1 MTNYFQ
7 TKGGEIGYME
17 DVFTIREVRHW
28 SVVRSGDGCP
38 ASADAQGQAGQGSKQ
53 PYVAVGDPVDCS
65 GIE

>member
-1 MTNYFQ
+1 
-7 TKGGEIGYME
+7 ME
-17 DVFTIREVRHW
+17 EVLTIREVRHW
-28 SVVRSGDGCP
+28 SVVRRGDGCP